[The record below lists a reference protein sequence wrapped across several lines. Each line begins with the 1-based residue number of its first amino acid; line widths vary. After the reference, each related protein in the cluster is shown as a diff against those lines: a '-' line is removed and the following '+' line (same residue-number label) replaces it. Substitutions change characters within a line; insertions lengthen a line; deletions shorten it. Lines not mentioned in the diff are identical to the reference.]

1 MFGKDYD
8 KDIENLNKRINDII
22 DMQNKNQKVLLK
34 INKDTQE
41 LINGFES
48 SLMEL
53 AKVQQSH
60 KDAIMLLSKR

>member
-22 DMQNKNQKVLLK
+22 EMQNKNQSVLLK
-34 INKDTQE
+34 MNKDTQE

-48 SLMEL
+48 SLMEI
-53 AKVQQSH
+53 AKVQKSH